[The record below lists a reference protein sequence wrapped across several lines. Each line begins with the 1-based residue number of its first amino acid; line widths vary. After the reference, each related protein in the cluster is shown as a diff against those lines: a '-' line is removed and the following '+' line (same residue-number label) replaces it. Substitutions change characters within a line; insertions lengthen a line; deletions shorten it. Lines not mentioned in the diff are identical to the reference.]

1 MVDWE
6 LMQRIIETPGV
17 SGYEHLGIRD
27 LVVDLLKEVADEVK
41 VDRLGNVIAH
51 FKGSSP
57 KVMVAAHMDKI
68 GLMVN
73 HIDKEGYLH
82 VVPIGGVLPET
93 LIAQRIRFFT
103 DKGERYG
110 VVGVLPP
117 HLRRGQQDKGG
128 KVDWDQIVVDVG
140 ASSKEEAEEMG
151 FRIGTVG
158 EFAPNFTRLSEH
170 RFATPYLDDRIC
182 LYAMIEAAR
191 QLNEHE
197 ADIYIVASVQEEVG
211 LRGARVA
218 SFAIDPEVGIAMD
231 VTFAKQPHDKG
242 KIVPELGKGP
252 VMDVGPNINPK
263 LRAFADEVAKKY
275 NIPLQVEPSPR
286 PTGTDAN
293 VMQINREG
301 VATAVLSIPI
311 RYMHS
316 QVELA
321 DARDVDNTIK
331 LAKALLEELRP
342 MDFTP

>member
-1 MVDWE
+1 MVDWA
-6 LMQRIIETPGV
+6 LMQRVIEAPGV

-27 LVVDLLKEVADEVK
+27 LVVDILKEVADEVK
-41 VDRLGNVIAH
+41 VDKLGNVIAR

-57 KVMVAAHMDKI
+57 KVMVSAHMDKI
-68 GLMVN
+68 GVMVN
-73 HIDKEGYLH
+73 HIDKDGYLH
-82 VVPIGGVLPET
+82 IVPVGGVLPQT
-93 LIAQRIRFFT
+93 LVAQRIRFFT
-103 DKGERYG
+103 EKGERYG
-110 VVGVLPP
+110 VVGVVPP
-117 HLRRGQQDKGG
+117 HLRKPEERNKS
-128 KVDWDQIVVDVG
+128 VDWDAIVVDIG
-140 ASSKEEAEEMG
+140 AGSKEEAEEMG

-158 EFAPNFTRLSEH
+158 EFAPAFTRLSEH

-182 LYAMIEAAR
+182 LYAMIETAR
-191 QLNEHE
+191 SLGEHE
-197 ADIYIVASVQEEVG
+197 ADIYFVASVQEEVG

-218 SFAIDPEVGIAMD
+218 SYAINPEIGIAMD
-231 VTFAKQPHDKG
+231 VTFAKQPGDKG

-263 LRAFADEVAKKY
+263 LRAFADEVAKKHD
-275 NIPLQVEPSPR
+275 IPLQVEPSPR

-301 VATAVLSIPI
+301 VAIAVLSIPI

-342 MDFTP
+342 MDLTP